1 MQYTL
6 PIRRVHKRH
15 ACQSWYTP
23 DRRLPYASRRASS
36 GECRILF
43 PHLSGQAVFCPA
55 SRGHPPFFP
64 CSAVRTACVMRGSS
78 SSGVESMMVR
88 PSISMLWTSQLTI
101 WICPTIC
108 CNQFQHRVTFVRQE
122 HFFPVP
128 KDAAVA
134 DSKTFTDFSDAQTAH
149 SEFKNFPAARCQ
161 SNSRYTRLRF
171 LIEVMQQ
178 LNVAMNAEAFRIAAK
193 CQYTV
198 ATSMERFPAII
209 LRGNPFASISTIYRC
224 CLVRFRIMNPLDG
237 GSAHKSAYI
246 IAVTR
251 WIFAEEW

>member
-1 MQYTL
+1 MCPRFGHARMQYTL

-15 ACQSWYTP
+15 ACRSSYIP
-23 DRRLPYASRRASS
+23 DRRLPYASRRVSS

-55 SRGHPPFFP
+55 SRGHPPFSP
-64 CSAVRTACVMRGSS
+64 ARRYGRLGKELVVTA
-78 SSGVESMMVR
+78 
-88 PSISMLWTSQLTI
+88 PATAAANQKAKQSQNGPFCANFLERMNFAI
-101 WICPTIC
+101 NSNIG
-108 CNQFQHRVTFVRQE
+108 FVHQE

-178 LNVAMNAEAFRIAAK
+178 LNVAMNAEGFSNC
-193 CQYTV
+193 CQ
-198 ATSMERFPAII
+198 MP
-209 LRGNPFASISTIYRC
+209 IYRSH
-224 CLVRFRIMNPLDG
+224 LDG
-237 GSAHKSAYI
+237 EI
-246 IAVTR
+246 PCNN
-251 WIFAEEW
+251 F